1 MSDQPIA
8 KTSTYT
14 GQRNTV
20 RRAFFILKVGWVR
33 PKRGCILMLHCPD
46 DMSLESDGGMILTGE
61 NRRTRRKTCPST
73 ILSTTKPTWIDPGT
87 NPCLRGERPA
97 TNDLRNGTAQD
108 VPYRDSNPVSQRPRP
123 TSQTARPLGPA

>member
-1 MSDQPIA
+1 MSDQPVA
-8 KTSTYT
+8 KASTYT
-14 GQRNTV
+14 GQRNTE

-33 PKRGCILMLHCPD
+33 PKRGSLLMLHYPD

-61 NRRTRRKTCPST
+61 NQRTWRKTCPSAT
-73 ILSTTKPTWIDPGT
+73 LSTTNSTWIDPG
-87 NPCLRGERPA
+87 LRGERPA
-97 TNDLRNGTAQD
+97 TNDLSHGTAQD